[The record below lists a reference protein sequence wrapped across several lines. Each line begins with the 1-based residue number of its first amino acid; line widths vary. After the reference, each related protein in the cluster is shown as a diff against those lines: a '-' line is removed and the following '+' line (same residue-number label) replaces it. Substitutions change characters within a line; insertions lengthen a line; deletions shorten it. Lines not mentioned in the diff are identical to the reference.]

1 MKLPVL
7 VLAFGLLAGC
17 ATGARHDAASGPTAC
32 PPAYNG
38 CFAD

>member
-1 MKLPVL
+1 MKLPAL
-7 VLAFGLLAGC
+7 VLALGLLAGC
-17 ATGARHDAASGPTAC
+17 TAGARHDAASGPTAC